1 MLDRKLLKSQ
11 AREINRSAVVSAYLF
26 SLIYLIVTN
35 ALSLIDIYVSGSA
48 ADYMQ
53 RFFPDWPVTLLLSRT
68 AYPPLLV
75 TFVSV
80 AVFLLLAVLEGG
92 YVLYALG
99 VRQHREMPYATL
111 FDGFGFV
118 GKLILV
124 NLVIGLFVGLWGM
137 LFIIPGIIAAYRYRF
152 AVYNLCENPDIGVM
166 EAIEMSKVQTSGFKW
181 DLFVLDLSFFGWG
194 LLSSFTA
201 GLLLIWLFPYMKQ
214 TDLGYFQ
221 EIKQIK
227 QVGYFPPSPP
237 PEDMPQF

>member
-166 EAIEMSKVQTSGFKW
+166 EAIEMSKVQTSGFK
-181 DLFVLDLSFFGWG
+181 
-194 LLSSFTA
+194 
-201 GLLLIWLFPYMKQ
+201 
-214 TDLGYFQ
+214 
-221 EIKQIK
+221 
-227 QVGYFPPSPP
+227 
-237 PEDMPQF
+237 